1 MGCWQPVTNIK
12 NFVFHNPPMVTFFFS
27 LLSLA
32 ISFICLASYSY
43 THSLPNPDIDVDWNH
58 VLSSLS
64 QLELCIK
71 PRANSTEL
79 VSPATT
85 HPNWKQNKRES
96 VSTSTNNSSS
106 VTHLHVQVP
115 LRVSLS
121 TANGPVQN
129 HSLFTTLRAGQL
141 HLKGDQSVN
150 VTLQFTSGVTYQTCI
165 AISVPT
171 QLLPQS
177 PLPPKCPAFNSSPIQ
192 VEVNNELPS
201 TFQTCY
207 SLHYTNDP
215 TLAVMLTQVEQNM
228 AVHHLLEVSV
238 SLLAL
243 CLMLCLAASVS
254 QLLICCNPWNGLHL
268 QNVCN

>member
-1 MGCWQPVTNIK
+1 M
-12 NFVFHNPPMVTFFFS
+12 
-27 LLSLA
+27 
-32 ISFICLASYSY
+32 
-43 THSLPNPDIDVDWNH
+43 
-58 VLSSLS
+58 LSSLS

-141 HLKGDQSVN
+141 HLKGW
-150 VTLQFTSGVTYQTCI
+150 LCITSMHLG
-165 AISVPT
+165 
-171 QLLPQS
+171 QL
-177 PLPPKCPAFNSSPIQ
+177 KRY
-192 VEVNNELPS
+192 V
-201 TFQTCY
+201 
-207 SLHYTNDP
+207 
-215 TLAVMLTQVEQNM
+215 
-228 AVHHLLEVSV
+228 
-238 SLLAL
+238 
-243 CLMLCLAASVS
+243 
-254 QLLICCNPWNGLHL
+254 
-268 QNVCN
+268 

>member
-1 MGCWQPVTNIK
+1 M
-12 NFVFHNPPMVTFFFS
+12 
-27 LLSLA
+27 
-32 ISFICLASYSY
+32 
-43 THSLPNPDIDVDWNH
+43 
-58 VLSSLS
+58 LSSLS

-141 HLKGDQSVN
+141 HLKGWLCITSMHFSTTKKICMTKTLYFNRWSECKCDSSVYIW
-150 VTLQFTSGVTYQTCI
+150 SH
-165 AISVPT
+165 
-171 QLLPQS
+171 LPN
-177 PLPPKCPAFNSSPIQ
+177 LHCYKCPNTTPTSKPVSSQIFT
-192 VEVNNELPS
+192 LP
-201 TFQTCY
+201 
-207 SLHYTNDP
+207 
-215 TLAVMLTQVEQNM
+215 
-228 AVHHLLEVSV
+228 
-238 SLLAL
+238 
-243 CLMLCLAASVS
+243 
-254 QLLICCNPWNGLHL
+254 
-268 QNVCN
+268 